1 MKTLWTPR
9 NEMHAGF
16 YEFDAILTPSAVG
29 EAPLGLSYTSPITFN
44 YLWMVLHI
52 SAITLPL
59 FTGPNGLPIGVQL
72 VARRHDDDRLLAIA
86 RWVERHLG

>member
-1 MKTLWTPR
+1 
-9 NEMHAGF
+9 MHAGL

-29 EAPLGLSYTSPITFN
+29 EAPLGLSDTGPITFN
-44 YLWMVLHI
+44 YLWTVLHMP
-52 SAITLPL
+52 AITLPL

-86 RWVERHLG
+86 RWVERHVG